1 MLTLIVNATPASDAE
16 QTCPICGK
24 PAKLN
29 EIVRSAHHVLGCR
42 RCYGTSAVD
51 HEAVDRDRHQMD
63 RPVVMVTRRLEG
75 LSERGI

>member
-42 RCYGTSAVD
+42 RCYGKNERATAT
-51 HEAVDRDRHQMD
+51 
-63 RPVVMVTRRLEG
+63 VTRRLA
-75 LSERGI
+75 